1 MISTIPNIEAYPK
14 TVLLKDGAPVTLR
27 TLVEEDGSRLLNFFK
42 RIPEQERFYLKE
54 DVTSPE
60 VIQSW
65 TTELDFSR
73 VVPIVALAG
82 DDAGDDIV
90 ADGTLHRSRA
100 LARSGVGEL
109 RIVVDPSFR
118 EVGLGRRLIRELL
131 DVALDLGLNTAT
143 FELVAKHE
151 DLAIAAARS
160 LGFQVVATL
169 KDRIRDLWGDY
180 QDLIV
185 LELPLRDYERSF
197 QF

>member
-1 MISTIPNIEAYPK
+1 MIATVPNVETYPK
-14 TVLLKDGAPVTLR
+14 TVLLKDETPVTLR
-27 TLVEEDGSRLLNFFK
+27 PLLEEDRSRLLSFFQ

-60 VIQSW
+60 VIHSW
-65 TTELDFSR
+65 TTGLDFSR
-73 VVPIVALAG
+73 VVPIVAL
-82 DDAGDDIV
+82 AGDDIV

-100 LARSGVGEL
+100 LARGCVGEL

-131 DVALDLGLNTAT
+131 DVASDLGLDTAT

-151 DLAIAAARS
+151 SLAIAAARS

-169 KDRIRDLWGDY
+169 KDRIRDFYSDHR
-180 QDLIV
+180 DLIV
-185 LELPLRDYERSF
+185 LELPLGDYERSF

>member
-1 MISTIPNIEAYPK
+1 M
-14 TVLLKDGAPVTLR
+14 
-27 TLVEEDGSRLLNFFK
+27 
-42 RIPEQERFYLKE
+42 
-54 DVTSPE
+54 
-60 VIQSW
+60 
-65 TTELDFSR
+65 
-73 VVPIVALAG
+73 
-82 DDAGDDIV
+82 
-90 ADGTLHRSRA
+90 ADGTLHRSSA
-100 LARSGVGEL
+100 LARCGVGEL

-160 LGFQVVATL
+160 VGFQVVTTL

-185 LELPLRDYERSF
+185 MELPLRDYERSF

>member
-1 MISTIPNIEAYPK
+1 MITTIPNIEAYPK
-14 TVLLKDGAPVTLR
+14 TVLLKDGTHVTLR
-27 TLVEEDGSRLLNFFK
+27 LLVEEDRSRLLSFFR

-65 TTELDFSR
+65 TTGLDFSR
-73 VVPIVALAG
+73 VVPILALVG
-82 DDAGDDIV
+82 DEIV

-100 LARSGVGEL
+100 LARCGVGEL

-118 EVGLGRRLIRELL
+118 EVGLGRRLMRELL

-143 FELVAKHE
+143 FELIAKHE
-151 DLAIAAARS
+151 GLAITAARS
-160 LGFQVVATL
+160 LGFHVVATL

-185 LELPLRDYERSF
+185 MELPLRDYERSF

>member
-1 MISTIPNIEAYPK
+1 MIATIPNVETYPK
-14 TVLLKDGAPVTLR
+14 TVLLKDGTPVTLR
-27 TLVEEDGSRLLNFFK
+27 PLVEEDRSRLLSFFE

-60 VIQSW
+60 VIHSW
-65 TTELDFSR
+65 TTGLDISR
-73 VVPIVALAG
+73 VVPIVAL
-82 DDAGDDIV
+82 AGDDIV

-100 LARSGVGEL
+100 MARCGVGEL

-118 EVGLGRRLIRELL
+118 EVGLGRRLMRELL

-160 LGFQVVATL
+160 LGFQVTVTL
-169 KDRIRDLWGDY
+169 KDRIRDFYGDHR
-180 QDLIV
+180 DLIV
-185 LELPLRDYERSF
+185 LELPLGDYERSF